1 VRERQMAGLVAQLEE
16 RTSQVRSGWVGAAMG
31 AEC

>member
-16 RTSQVRSGWVGAAMG
+16 RTSQVSCSMMV
-31 AEC
+31 